1 MGAVFSRSR
10 TNPVGWHG
18 RRITLMSDELL
29 DTHAAAKRLGLA
41 SSTLR
46 AWRTRTPR
54 SDLSVRTQGPRFIR
68 IGRTVRY
75 RAHELD
81 RWLRAQDGGSS
92 PAAELVAQFLDRG
105 PANGRNARRESA
117 AMRATLER
125 LLKFAEERAVG
136 LADLAPADLREFLGH
151 EYYAAGSSHRA
162 REIAGATVRAFFTWL
177 VDDGQLITNPTTAKA
192 GPEPKVAVGKTRS
205 RLATYVSSS

>member
-1 MGAVFSRSR
+1 
-10 TNPVGWHG
+10 
-18 RRITLMSDELL
+18 MSDELL
-29 DTHAAAKRLGLA
+29 DTHTAAARLGLA

-54 SDLSVRTQGPRFIR
+54 SDGGTRTQGPRFIR

-81 RWLRAQDGGSS
+81 RWLRAQQGERC
-92 PAAELVAQFLDRG
+92 PAQELVARFLERG
-105 PANGRNARRESA
+105 PANGRTARRESA

-125 LLKFAEERAVG
+125 LLQFADDRALG

-151 EYYAAGSSHRA
+151 EYYAAGTSQRA

-177 VDDGQLITNPTTAKA
+177 VADGQLITNPTTANA
-192 GPEPKVAVGKTRS
+192 GPEPKVAVRATRS
-205 RLATYVSSS
+205 RLATHVSGS